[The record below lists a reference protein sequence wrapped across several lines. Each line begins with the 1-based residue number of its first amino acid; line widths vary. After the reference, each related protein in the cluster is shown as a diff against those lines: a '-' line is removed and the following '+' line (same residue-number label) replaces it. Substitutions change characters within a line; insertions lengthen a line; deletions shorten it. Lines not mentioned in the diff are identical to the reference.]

1 MAILRGF
8 PVQGVVACFDEPNQ
22 SGDWWDIDAPR
33 NAPAKNPGAYL
44 STVYW
49 HSEFFQYELAMPIQ
63 TVEVSHPALSG
74 REIYWGFN
82 RAYDGND
89 SDASALTRYLVAGRV
104 ATSAHT
110 LVNHGLGYV
119 PLAFVAY
126 GGRMLMPGVAVQTGS
141 GGRSRFVAPY
151 ITSSAVALREVYNSS
166 SLGLGAVSRSYQV
179 MVFRTPVE
187 NASLPLFSGDGSE
200 VIIGR
205 GKISTEQTYARKD
218 GAGATPFNI
227 DQGRTVDLNNG
238 RARIGTG
245 GTVTTEAGYGG
256 SFSAP
261 LFVPVGV

>member
-1 MAILRGF
+1 MAVLRGF

-49 HSEFFQYELAMPIQ
+49 HSAFFQYELAMPIQ

-74 REIYWGFN
+74 REIYWGYN
-82 RAYDGND
+82 LVYDGSYND
-89 SDASALTRYLVAGRV
+89 AANGYLVPGRV
-104 ATSAHT
+104 ATASHT

-126 GGRMLMPGVAVQTGS
+126 GGRMLMPGVAVQTAS
-141 GGRSRFVAPY
+141 EGRSRFISPY
-151 ITSSAVALREVYNSS
+151 ITANTVALREVYNSS
-166 SLGLGAVSRSYQV
+166 SLGLGAASRSYQV

-187 NASLPLFSGDGSE
+187 NAALPLFAGDGSE

-205 GKISTEQTYARKD
+205 SKISTDRTYARRA
-218 GAGATPFNI
+218 GAGATPFDI
-227 DQGRTVDLNNG
+227 DRGRTIDLNNG

-256 SFSAP
+256 SFAAP
-261 LFVPVGV
+261 SYIPVGV